1 MIIAA
6 IFSAAL
12 AAAPAGAGDWAPAVN
27 PAALAAAEAP
37 AAPAPARSGP
47 RDGQN
52 YSGAEELLI
61 MEFGINSVTLDV
73 PEAEVIR
80 QDRYYDN
87 AFCFEQALRL
97 ALWNLL
103 GDYSSPTS
111 PLARELERMGVL
123 STPSKSELR
132 KAGERVRALLD
143 RGDSRLALVRPYKLY
158 QPLNGETVEQN
169 WIFYL
174 NLGGRNYWVV
184 VDRAGRKAAYAYGD

>member
-6 IFSAAL
+6 IFSAAM
-12 AAAPAGAGDWAPAVN
+12 AAVPVHAGDWTPAVG

-80 QDRYYDN
+80 QDRYYEN

-111 PLARELERMGVL
+111 PLARELARMGVL
-123 STPSKSELR
+123 STPSKSELKR
-132 KAGERVRALLD
+132 AGERVRALLD
-143 RGDSRLALVRPYKLY
+143 REDSRLALVRPYKLH
-158 QPLNGETVEQN
+158 QPLNGEMVEQN

-174 NLGGRNYWVV
+174 SLDGRNYWVV
-184 VDRAGRKAAYAYGD
+184 VDRSGKKAAYAYGD